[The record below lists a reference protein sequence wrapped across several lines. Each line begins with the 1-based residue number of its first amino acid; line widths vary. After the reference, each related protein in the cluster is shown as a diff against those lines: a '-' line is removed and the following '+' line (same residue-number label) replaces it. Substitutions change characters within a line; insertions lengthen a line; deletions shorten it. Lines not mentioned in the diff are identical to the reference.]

1 MCYSGG
7 TFPAAARGIVRGSH
21 EPKHLRPDHR
31 HAAAARHR
39 DPRGSDRPRR
49 LPPRRTCPACWPDSR
64 AINSPL
70 ADQITGKSLV
80 ASKTPIVTLLV
91 TAAAWASTKWGLG
104 WSDAVD
110 EAVAGFALLVASYVM
125 RYVST
130 LPITGLFQKQSAPT
144 ATTIGTKT

>member
-1 MCYSGG
+1 MSQSTSGPTIG
-7 TFPAAARGIVRGSH
+7 TPAPPGTAIHAALTDKAIAAAKDVPSLLAG
-21 EPKHLRPDHR
+21 LQ
-31 HAAAARHR
+31 
-39 DPRGSDRPRR
+39 
-49 LPPRRTCPACWPDSR
+49 